1 MVEAA
6 SFQTIFQ
13 FLQTVSIMVGIAYYF
28 IVMNNQRKNQKLTAT
43 YDMLEF
49 YKDPKVYHQWLE
61 VLRLEWDD
69 VDDFFAKYNT
79 TEWQSKWANMFQQFN
94 GYGLMWKKGLIDIDE
109 FAHMMP
115 GCQLL
120 WVRYKPVV
128 ERWRVINY
136 SESFMEWE
144 ELSKALEPLVN
155 DNWGTYVRDNYP
167 IT

>member
-1 MVEAA
+1 
-6 SFQTIFQ
+6 
-13 FLQTVSIMVGIAYYF
+13 MVGITYYF

-49 YKDPKVYHQWLE
+49 FKDPKTYHQWLE

-69 VDDFFAKYNT
+69 ADDFFAKYNT

-94 GYGLMWKKGLIDIDE
+94 GLGMMWKKGLIDLDD
-109 FAHMMP
+109 FAHMFP

-128 ERWRVINY
+128 EMWRLIMY
-136 SESFMEWE
+136 SESFLEWE
-144 ELSKALEPLVN
+144 ELCEALDPLVN
-155 DNWGTYVRDNYP
+155 DNWGTYVQDNYP
-167 IT
+167 ITQPHP